1 MRTNELRLVKM
12 AVDCM
17 SKFLTK
23 EEQEKALEVII
34 KGKKHA
40 KVPDA
45 LSMFLYDN
53 AIVPSGINLFYAD
66 IESIGQDGTVVIKT
80 CPELKFNLSY
90 IELLP

>member
-1 MRTNELRLVKM
+1 MRTNELKLVEKSIKM
-12 AVDCM
+12 M
-17 SKFLTK
+17 SDYLTK

-45 LSMFLYDN
+45 LSTFLYDN
-53 AIVPSGINLFYAD
+53 AIVPPEINLFYAD

>member
-1 MRTNELRLVKM
+1 M

-23 EEQEKALEVII
+23 EEQEKALEAII

-45 LSMFLYDN
+45 LSTFLYDN
-53 AIVPSGINLFYAD
+53 AIVPPGINLFYAD
-66 IESIGQDGTVVIKT
+66 IEYIGQDGTVVIKT